1 MLHIAFAV
9 AAALALP
16 KYWSVHIDTPLSG
29 SRPEFEKT
37 DVEFYGIQ
45 RSIYT
50 EHHVDW
56 PPVVHFSA
64 DGVYYGLRPRAALAD
79 IEKPST
85 VPEDVRKLIAEKTA
99 PVSER
104 THTLLRTHHN
114 EIWETDTDTSLV
126 ASASA
131 PRYMRFR
138 FDSTIPG
145 KDKDYEA
152 VMKRVRA
159 ACEKAN
165 VGILAFFSVYG
176 DGSYRYLF
184 MSDKPLDLRTVLG
197 RDLLNDWQRCVIAS
211 REVEAF
217 PRPDLSGADPA
228 HWLP

>member
-16 KYWSVHIDTPLSG
+16 KYWSVHIDTP
-29 SRPEFEKT
+29 RAEVRTEFEKT

-45 RSIYT
+45 RSIYA

-56 PPVVHFSA
+56 PPVFHFSA

-85 VPEDVRKLIAEKTA
+85 VPDDVRKLIAEKTA
-99 PVSER
+99 PVSAR
-104 THTLLRTHHN
+104 THPLLRTHHN

-126 ASASA
+126 TSAAA
-131 PRYMRFR
+131 PLYMRLR
-138 FDSTIPG
+138 FDDTIPG
-145 KDKDYEA
+145 KEKDYDA

-159 ACEKAN
+159 ACEKSN

-184 MSDKPLDLRTVLG
+184 TSEKPIDLRALLG
-197 RDLLNDWQRCVIAS
+197 RELLGDWQKCVITS
-211 REVEAF
+211 RETEAF
-217 PRPDLSGADPA
+217 ARPDLSGAEPA